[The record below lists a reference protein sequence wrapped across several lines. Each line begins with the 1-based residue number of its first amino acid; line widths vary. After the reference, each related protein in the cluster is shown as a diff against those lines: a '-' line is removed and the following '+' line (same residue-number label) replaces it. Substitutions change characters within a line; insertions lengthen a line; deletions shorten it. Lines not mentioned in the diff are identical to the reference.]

1 MWSVWSVQN
10 TERTVPSTHEIEIVL
25 RNPSN
30 KNDTLSYF
38 IDVEDTDFNR
48 RWLALLKNNLKNNA
62 HLEKNYC
69 WLGWADSPRDADY
82 LCEQINN
89 SIAVINSFNSTNIW
103 QSAGLTPYMIDEYF
117 TKDSV
122 MYAPTEYRV
131 GKLSEDPNNLG
142 ATLKHNI
149 MNQLHRHFEE
159 LQGEAWHLSLYYKT
173 ADYETKWAIRQL
185 NDLCHEL
192 ESWVLSYK
200 KCLLEPEWQRP
211 SQITTFL
218 NAPRQDLQDEDY
230 ELFLKTRYDRE
241 FGGVYLHWAQVGKTQ
256 FEVFRDEHGADI
268 DAATCSAINSLKFYS
283 GEFDVEWGRDI
294 NETNHNWHCKEQTE
308 FREWLTR
315 NGFDYNDPKLS
326 LGHIKLGQINLE
338 KSFGTNDFFKIIG
351 KLSNYLDIYQIKIDN
366 VTGIFNYVWSDDNYK
381 QMQIDFLQP
390 GYDWSKRNA

>member
-30 KNDTLSYF
+30 KKDTLSYF

-69 WLGWADSPRDADY
+69 WLGWADSLRDADY
-82 LCEQINN
+82 LCRQINN
-89 SIAVINSFNSTNIW
+89 AIWQINRFNSANHW
-103 QSAGLTPYMIDEYF
+103 AVAGLKPYKIDDYF
-117 TKDSV
+117 SPELIIQTG
-122 MYAPTEYRV
+122 EV
-131 GKLSEDPNNLG
+131 GFMKPGLKLNHDP
-142 ATLKHNI
+142 
-149 MNQLHRHFEE
+149 MNRLHRYFED
-159 LQGEAWHLSLYYKT
+159 LQGETWNISPYYKL

-185 NDLCHEL
+185 NDLCHEV
-192 ESWVLSYK
+192 ESWVLSNRK
-200 KCLLEPEWQRP
+200 KTQAPEWQRP

-218 NAPRQDLQDEDY
+218 NAPRQDLKDEDY

-294 NETNHNWHCKEQTE
+294 NETNHNWHSKEQTK

-338 KSFGTNDFFKIIG
+338 KSFGTQDFFEII
-351 KLSNYLDIYQIKIDN
+351 KQLSTHLDIYQIKTGD
-366 VTGIFNYVWSDDNYK
+366 VTGTFDYVWSDDNYK